1 MNDFSFLREYFLGN
15 KVESWF
21 WFAGIL
27 LFGILLKRW
36 ISGRV
41 TRLIYHLFKR
51 YCKAGGLQKFIL
63 LLTAPIELF
72 FTILIVYLAFDKLE
86 YPTEWNL
93 VPDQEFGFRMV
104 ILRLLQVA
112 FLISMFWIVLRLV
125 DFVAVIMTE
134 RAKKTE
140 SLADDQLVSFAK
152 EAVKVVIAIIGLF
165 IILGIAFRL
174 DVVSLIAGLGI
185 GGLAIALAAKETLEN
200 LLGSF
205 TIFLDKPFVTGDHV
219 RVGKTEGK
227 VEGVGFRSTRIR
239 ALDKMLVTVPN
250 KKMIEAEVI
259 NETNRLFR
267 RSSFFITLG
276 FETNEEQ
283 LKGIL
288 NDIKKILA
296 DHSLIENGSETVRFR
311 NIGNNGLEIQ
321 IVFVVL
327 SPEMSEFLIV
337 QEEINFQI
345 LRIVKMHDSSL
356 SIPSFLK
363 EETDFHQSGGF
374 NALSKSTQDD

>member
-15 KVESWF
+15 TVESWF

-63 LLTAPIELF
+63 LITAPIELF

-174 DVVSLIAGLGI
+174 DVGVS
-185 GGLAIALAAKETLEN
+185 
-200 LLGSF
+200 
-205 TIFLDKPFVTGDHV
+205 
-219 RVGKTEGK
+219 
-227 VEGVGFRSTRIR
+227 
-239 ALDKMLVTVPN
+239 
-250 KKMIEAEVI
+250 
-259 NETNRLFR
+259 
-267 RSSFFITLG
+267 
-276 FETNEEQ
+276 
-283 LKGIL
+283 
-288 NDIKKILA
+288 
-296 DHSLIENGSETVRFR
+296 
-311 NIGNNGLEIQ
+311 
-321 IVFVVL
+321 
-327 SPEMSEFLIV
+327 
-337 QEEINFQI
+337 
-345 LRIVKMHDSSL
+345 
-356 SIPSFLK
+356 
-363 EETDFHQSGGF
+363 
-374 NALSKSTQDD
+374 